1 MKAEVVHDPV
11 QSASAY
17 DDHSPRKWY
26 REVGSIV
33 KDLLVTANRCAEQ
46 V

>member
-1 MKAEVVHDPV
+1 MKLVTLHVVV
-11 QSASAY
+11 QFASAY